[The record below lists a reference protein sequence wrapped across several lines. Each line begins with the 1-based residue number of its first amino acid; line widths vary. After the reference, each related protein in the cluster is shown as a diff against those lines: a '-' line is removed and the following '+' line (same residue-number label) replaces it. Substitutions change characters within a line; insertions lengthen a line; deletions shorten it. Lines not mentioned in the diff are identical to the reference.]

1 MRANRSTTPTMVL
14 DWWLKASIL
23 ILHHQGC
30 TKYPPLVYH
39 GMHLHQSCVCIS
51 TRAGTSLWWS
61 EKAFAWSKLSAVHC
75 PARWLIQIIVGLNE
89 FQGHLSG
96 DSGASKANI
105 DWSDN
110 LWLRRVRNKVLKS
123 KLCTVILLWSCVT
136 TRICDATTEFAT
148 DGVCNCHLVTA

>member
-1 MRANRSTTPTMVL
+1 MTWGIHPDS
-14 DWWLKASIL
+14 
-23 ILHHQGC
+23 
-30 TKYPPLVYH
+30 PPP
-39 GMHLHQSCVCIS
+39 GMHQVSTIGVPWHASPPELCVYLHQSCLCIS

-75 PARWLIQIIVGLNE
+75 PAPWLIQIIVGLNE

-105 DWSDN
+105 DWSDT